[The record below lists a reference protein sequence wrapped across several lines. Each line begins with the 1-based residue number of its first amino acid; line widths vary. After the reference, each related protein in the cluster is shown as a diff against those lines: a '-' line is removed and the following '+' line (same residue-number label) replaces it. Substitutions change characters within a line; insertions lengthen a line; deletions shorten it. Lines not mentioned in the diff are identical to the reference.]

1 MAMYNCWL
9 RDYTCITL
17 TATPIPP
24 RVYLIMHSISR
35 ERLLVNYCSD
45 NNTGPSPLLRSLALS
60 PVFAVSFKANQ
71 TEPHGLKQNSNF
83 YCCFQCKTCRSSI
96 LMEWPSHCTY
106 GRFSCVKIKYL
117 QECIPVGCVPSTAVG
132 AGGVCLGGCPSGGVS
147 ARRGVCP
154 GDVCPGDVCPGGLPQ
169 CGQNHKCL

>member
-60 PVFAVSFKANQ
+60 PVFEVSFKANQ
-71 TEPHGLKQNSNF
+71 TEPHGLKQSSHF
-83 YCCFQCKTCRSSI
+83 YCCLQCKNMSNFLITESGRSSV
-96 LMEWPSHCTY
+96 LTEWPSHCTY
-106 GRFSCVKIKYL
+106 GRFSCVKIEYL
-117 QECIPVGCVPSTAVG
+117 
-132 AGGVCLGGCPSGGVS
+132 
-147 ARRGVCP
+147 
-154 GDVCPGDVCPGGLPQ
+154 
-169 CGQNHKCL
+169 K